1 MQQQFDSLSN
11 ELTLVK
17 RAIHGS
23 VAGSDKRRVK
33 VPEPKP
39 FSGARSAKDLENF
52 LWDME
57 QYFKAVHTPVEEMVT
72 IATMYLHGDAK
83 LWWRTRVDNDQE
95 AGRAEITQWDNLKKE
110 LKDQFLPC
118 NVAWVAREALRK
130 LKHNGA
136 IREYVK
142 QFTSLMLDVK
152 NMSEDDKLFNFMS
165 GLQGWAQAELR
176 RQNVK
181 DLTAAVA
188 AAEALVDYKAERT
201 ESADAEKSKSKG
213 SKNGKKKN
221 GNGDDGK
228 DKQFNGNSE
237 PGKPSTANSGC
248 FICQG
253 PHRARECPKKEK
265 LNALVAAN
273 EQGEVPVRVNPMQLL
288 GGV

>member
-1 MQQQFDSLSN
+1 MMSKSTLEQVREHVLRLEEKVEGLNEANTQQISFGPRLTVLAEKTDSIEELLKDRSAQLGELRADIQTWMGQVQQQFDSLSN
-11 ELTLVK
+11 ELTLMK

-33 VPEPKP
+33 
-39 FSGARSAKDLENF
+39 
-52 LWDME
+52 
-57 QYFKAVHTPVEEMVT
+57 
-72 IATMYLHGDAK
+72 
-83 LWWRTRVDNDQE
+83 
-95 AGRAEITQWDNLKKE
+95 
-110 LKDQFLPC
+110 
-118 NVAWVAREALRK
+118 
-130 LKHNGA
+130 
-136 IREYVK
+136 
-142 QFTSLMLDVK
+142 
-152 NMSEDDKLFNFMS
+152 
-165 GLQGWAQAELR
+165 GWAQAELR

-237 PGKPSTANSGC
+237 PGKPSMANSGC

-265 LNALVAAN
+265 LNALVAVN
-273 EQGEVPVRVNPMQLL
+273 EQGEKPGGFFLTVADIGASVGVDARDRRLQTGCEDGL
-288 GGV
+288 GDAEDDLG

>member
-1 MQQQFDSLSN
+1 
-11 ELTLVK
+11 
-17 RAIHGS
+17 
-23 VAGSDKRRVK
+23 
-33 VPEPKP
+33 
-39 FSGARSAKDLENF
+39 
-52 LWDME
+52 
-57 QYFKAVHTPVEEMVT
+57 
-72 IATMYLHGDAK
+72 
-83 LWWRTRVDNDQE
+83 
-95 AGRAEITQWDNLKKE
+95 
-110 LKDQFLPC
+110 
-118 NVAWVAREALRK
+118 
-130 LKHNGA
+130 
-136 IREYVK
+136 
-142 QFTSLMLDVK
+142 
-152 NMSEDDKLFNFMS
+152 MS

-273 EQGEVPVRVNPMQLL
+273 EQGEWESVTTGEEDPITYDVVFLYTRRGRLLDQVGECNARGVCSNRAILLAEYIQCCGVCERRRSCAAGAVNDDVQPWFAKACEVAVDDEIPELVKVALSMDRPKNERCSPGIVGPPVSSVLF
-288 GGV
+288 